1 MTPSYLSRSATCVV
15 ELLAKV
21 RVVSRPVVCVFTG
34 LPGTGKSTIADLSG
48 RWLPAPAFAGDWLL
62 GALKPAARVLK
73 DLDRATMMQVYRNLL
88 TSLVTRQLLLGQ
100 SAVVDGLA
108 TDELLTE
115 WRERADAHGAAF
127 ATIECVC
134 SDRSVHRQRVEGRRR
149 NIPGWHEIDWDHV
162 ERMRAEAP
170 PLTVPHLTL
179 DALDALDRN
188 TQLMKDYVR
197 EALAA

>member
-1 MTPSYLSRSATCVV
+1 M
-15 ELLAKV
+15 
-21 RVVSRPVVCVFTG
+21 
-34 LPGTGKSTIADLSG
+34 ADLSG
-48 RWLPAPAFAGDWLL
+48 RWLPAPSFAGDWLL

-73 DLDRATMMQVYRNLL
+73 ELDRATMMQVYSNLL

-108 TDELLTE
+108 TDELMTE
-115 WRERADAHGAAF
+115 WRELADSHGAAF
-127 ATIECVC
+127 AAIECVC
-134 SDRSVHRQRVEGRRR
+134 TDRSVHRQRVEGRRR

-162 ERMRAEAP
+162 ERMRAEVP
-170 PLTVPHLTL
+170 SLTVPHLTL